1 MTEHVEGW
9 ITTARGRKLY
19 WHGWTSGEPVK
30 GVVAIAHGLHE
41 HSARY
46 EYVAERLVAAGYPV
60 YAIDHAGHGRSDGK
74 RGDLSPLSDVVDG
87 IDKLITLAGERH
99 PGVPRFL
106 LGHSAGGL
114 FALQYATGSPQEELR
129 GLILSAPAVDISIV
143 TKAQRSIMK
152 VLARVAPRLPVV
164 PLDSNLVSRDPDVVH
179 YHATNPLMVRGKAR
193 ARTVYEGVIGA
204 DSIPTRLAR
213 LKLPVLVLTGTEDKL
228 VAPAGAKLVAE
239 KAASDDVT
247 YHEYDGLY
255 HEILNEP
262 EKDKVIADVLSWL
275 SAHS

>member
-19 WHGWTSGEPVK
+19 WQGWTSGEPVK

-87 IDKLITLAGERH
+87 IDKLITLVAERH

-114 FALQYATGSPQEELR
+114 FALLYATGSPQGLG

-143 TKAQRSIMK
+143 TPVQRKVLKA
-152 VLARVAPRLPVV
+152 LARVAPQLPMIR
-164 PLDSNLVSRDPDVVH
+164 LDSNLVSRDPDVVH
-179 YHATNPLMVRGKAR
+179 YHATNPLMVRGKAK
-193 ARTVYEGVIGA
+193 ARTAYEGVTGA

-213 LKLPVLVLTGTEDKL
+213 LTLPVLVMTGTDDKL
-228 VAPAGAKLVAE
+228 VAPAGAKLVAD

-247 YHEYDGLY
+247 YREYEGLY

-262 EKDKVIADVLSWL
+262 EKDKVTADVISWL